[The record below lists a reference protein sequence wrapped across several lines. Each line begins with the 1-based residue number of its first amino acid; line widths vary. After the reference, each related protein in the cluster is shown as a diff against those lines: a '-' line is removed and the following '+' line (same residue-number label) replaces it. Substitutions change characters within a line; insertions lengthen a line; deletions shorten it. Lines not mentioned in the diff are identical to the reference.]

1 MEDTISTKSE
11 IGLDTI
17 PLGLKHAMESG
28 ECVLFVGAGIGRYV
42 TGPDKQHGPDGETL
56 ARELAEH
63 FGVAVGENYEL
74 SKIAE
79 IVELRK
85 GRTELEVFL
94 KRRISGLEPDETL
107 RWLFSLRWKAIFT
120 TNYDYVIE
128 RAYELNPRP
137 RQQPK
142 PFSITSELVHSDAR
156 LDVPIY
162 HVHGSLF
169 GQSQPNIIITQSDY
183 AKFKERRRMLF
194 ELLKMEFTTSNV
206 LYVGYS
212 NNDPNWR
219 TIRTEIES
227 EFYPSKVPPSYR
239 IAPNTDPLDTEILKS
254 KGIETINAK
263 LDEFCRVAAATLKD
277 LEESANWLKKL
288 GTNVPSPLFETYE
301 KNPAAVLRFVA
312 SWTYANQAPFN
323 ESPNTE
329 AFLKG
334 DRANWALIAQQHHFE
349 RDIEEELYE
358 ELLDYATST
367 STNPRSVA
375 LLGAAGYGMTTQLL
389 SMAVRLVKEQAGPVF
404 THRPGTPFL
413 EGDVEFAASIFPN
426 QRPVFI
432 VDNAADYASRIA
444 SAIGSLRDLHLPGFF
459 LLGERK
465 NEWRQS
471 QGRFHPAEF
480 EIEPLSEP
488 EIIRLLDCLAKHN
501 ALGDLEN
508 LDRDLQIAVIVKKH
522 GKELL
527 VVMREATEGKQ
538 FDAILEDEYRGIGDD
553 LARRLYLLV
562 CGFYQHGVYL
572 RDTLLADLLDSS
584 LSDLHSMTAA
594 ATEGVVIYDC
604 VDESSGR
611 YSARARHRV
620 IAAIVWERCGELSEK
635 ERLMQNAIASLNF
648 NYGADKDAFEQFI
661 RSDRT
666 VDSIRTLDGKI
677 RFFDTAC
684 HKDPQSPYVRQHYA
698 RMLSREGKLDLAFLQ
713 IDEAIRIN
721 PNVRVLHHTKGV
733 VLHQMAMTTPSLDLA
748 RRRLAQSE
756 GSFRQC
762 LSIYER
768 DEYSYQGL
776 AKLYL
781 EWAKRVDNDESAEY
795 ISKSEEIISEGLRKV
810 KIRDGLWIASAEVE
824 RLLGNKPAHLY
835 ALEKAVAGTPGSV
848 FARYLLGR
856 EYRKSGQTQ
865 KAIDVLQPVIANH
878 SDEFRSCIEYAL
890 ALLDIGEPYGKS
902 IAVMNLSTL
911 YGLSDPRFIAIL
923 GGMYFMNGEFTEAA
937 KLFAETIK
945 RGFSRAESYIVHF
958 NPRDPAD
965 KSRPLRVDGLVA
977 KVKPGYAFLDSQ
989 QYSEVFCPG
998 SNFRG
1003 MRMER
1008 GVRVSF
1014 EICFC
1019 AKGPIADKLRASK

>member
-1 MEDTISTKSE
+1 MEDTTSTKSE
-11 IGLDTI
+11 IGLETI

-42 TGPDKQHGPDGETL
+42 TGPDKQPGPDGEAL

-63 FGVAVGENYEL
+63 FDVAVGESYEL

-94 KRRISGLEPDETL
+94 KRRLSGLEPDETL

-128 RAYELNPRP
+128 RAYELNPSP
-137 RQQPK
+137 RQQAK

-162 HVHGSLF
+162 HVHGLLF

-194 ELLKMEFTTSNV
+194 ELLKMEFATSNV

-219 TIRTEIES
+219 TVRTEIES
-227 EFYPSKVPPSYR
+227 EFYPSKMLPSYR
-239 IAPNTDPLDTEILKS
+239 VAPNTDPLDTEIPKS

-277 LEESANWLKKL
+277 LEDSANWLKKL
-288 GTNVPSPLFETYE
+288 GTNVPSRFFETYE
-301 KNPAAVLRFVA
+301 KHPAAVLRFLA

-323 ESPNTE
+323 ESPNTQ

-349 RDIEEELYE
+349 RDIEEELYD
-358 ELLDYATST
+358 ELLDYATSA
-367 STNPRSVA
+367 STIPRSVA

-389 SMAVRLVKEQAGPVF
+389 SIAVRLVGEQAGAVF
-404 THRPGTPFL
+404 MHRPGTPFL
-413 EGDVEFAASIFPN
+413 EGDVEFAASVFPN

-432 VDNAADYASRIA
+432 VDNAADFAPRIG
-444 SAIGSLRDLHLPGFF
+444 SAIGPLRDLHLPAFF
-459 LLGERK
+459 LLGERT

-471 QGRFHPAEF
+471 QGRFHPKEF
-480 EIEPLSEP
+480 EIESLSDP
-488 EIIRLLDCLAKHN
+488 EITRLLDCLAKHN
-501 ALGDLEN
+501 ALGELEE
-508 LDRDLQIAVIVKKH
+508 LQRDLQIAAITTKH
-522 GKELL
+522 EKQLL

-553 LARRLYLLV
+553 LAKRLYLLV
-562 CGFYQHGVYL
+562 CGFYQHGAYL
-572 RDTLLADLLDSS
+572 RDTLLADLLHCS
-584 LSDLHSMTAA
+584 LSDLHSKTSA

-604 VDESSGR
+604 VDESTGR
-611 YSARARHRV
+611 YSVRARHRT
-620 IAAIVWERCGELSEK
+620 IAAVVWERCGDLSDK
-635 ERLMQNAIASLNF
+635 QRLLQDSISSLNL
-648 NYGADKDAFEQFI
+648 NYGEDKDAFEQFI
-661 RSDRT
+661 RTDRT

-684 HKDPQSPYVRQHYA
+684 QKDPQSPYVRQHYA
-698 RMLSREGKLDLAFLQ
+698 RMLSREGKLDLALLQ

-721 PNVRVLHHTKGV
+721 PNARVLYHTKGV
-733 VLHQMAMTTPSLDLA
+733 ILSQMAMSTPSLDLA

-756 GSFRQC
+756 DSFRRC
-762 LSIYER
+762 LSIYDR

-795 ISKSEEIISEGLRKV
+795 ISKSEEIINEGLRKV
-810 KIRDGLWIASAEVE
+810 RIRDGLRIASAEVE
-824 RLLGNKPAHLY
+824 HLLGNRPAHLR
-835 ALEKAVAGTPGSV
+835 ALEKAVAETPGSV
-848 FARYLLGR
+848 IARYLLGR
-856 EYRKSGQTQ
+856 IYRKSGQSP
-865 KAIDVLQPVIANH
+865 KAIEVLQPVIKDH
-878 SDEFRSCIEYAL
+878 PDEFRSCIEYAL
-890 ALLDIGEPYGKS
+890 ALLDLGEPYARS
-902 IAVMNLSTL
+902 IAVLNLSRL
-911 YGLSDPRFIAIL
+911 YGLSDPRFIATL
-923 GGMYFMNGEFTEAA
+923 GGMYFMNGEFTEAD
-937 KLFAETIK
+937 KIFAESLK
-945 RGFSRAESYIVHF
+945 QEFSRSESYIVHF

-965 KSRPLRVDGLVA
+965 RSRPLREDGLV
-977 KVKPGYAFLDSQ
+977 VNVRPGYAFLDSQ
-989 QYSEVFCPG
+989 RYSKVFCPG
-998 SNFRG
+998 SKFGGMRLARG
-1003 MRMER
+1003 M
-1008 GVRVSF
+1008 RVSF